1 MMPGKRRIRVML
13 GLLIADKDMGT
24 RRRMANL
31 LIEAGYD
38 VMVTDSAT
46 KTIDDVMERKTQVVL
61 LGAELGEFTFVE
73 LVPLLKRCNHNL
85 TIILIADDPPLP
97 LIRKVREEGIFY
109 HALRPAEPEDEEEIR
124 QVVKCAVENLARMP
138 DNRNVHNYEK
148 GKYGGDYETL
158 MTVSRN

>member
-13 GLLIADKDMGT
+13 ELLIADKDMET

-46 KTIDDVMERKTQVVL
+46 KTINGVRKKKAQVVL

-73 LVPLLKRCNHNL
+73 LVPLLKKCNRKL
-85 TIILIADDPPLP
+85 EIVLIADDTPLS
-97 LIRKVREEGIFY
+97 LIRKAREEGIFY
-109 HALRPAEPEDEEEIR
+109 HAMRPAEPEGEEEIR
-124 QVVKCAVENLARMP
+124 QVVKCAIEKLARAP
-138 DNRNVHNYEK
+138 D
-148 GKYGGDYETL
+148 
-158 MTVSRN
+158 